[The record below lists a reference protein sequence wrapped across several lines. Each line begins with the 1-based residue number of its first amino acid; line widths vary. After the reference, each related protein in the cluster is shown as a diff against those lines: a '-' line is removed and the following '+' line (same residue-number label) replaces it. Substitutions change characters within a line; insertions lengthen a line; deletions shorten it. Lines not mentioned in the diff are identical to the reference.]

1 MTLTLYEGS
10 PHDPITVSVASSTA
24 GLSFNRSD
32 LANTVTL
39 TQTAAGIL
47 TCSGGMTFTGAVT
60 FPANVY
66 LNAGATHLISGNG
79 SSANTIYSG
88 GTSGLLF
95 RNQAD
100 TTTIVSLT
108 DSGSVVFIGSVTGSG
123 AYVNSSD
130 IRLKT
135 NVATLTD
142 ALNKVEALRGV
153 SFEWNNN
160 SPLVKNEPQ
169 IGLIAQEVQEVL
181 PEVVSP
187 SVEGYLGVAYGSI
200 VPVLVEAIKE
210 LSNKVKYLESKLE
223 NK

>member
-1 MTLTLYEGS
+1 MTLTLAELN

-32 LANTVTL
+32 LASTVTL
-39 TQTAAGIL
+39 TQTAATNL
-47 TCSGGMTFTGAVT
+47 TCSNDLTV
-60 FPANVY
+60 
-66 LNAGATHLISGNG
+66 AGTIHNTMIASSSSLIM
-79 SSANTIYSG
+79 
-88 GTSGLLF
+88 
-95 RNQAD
+95 QA
-100 TTTIVSLT
+100 
-108 DSGSVVFIGSVTGSG
+108 SGSNALMLNYNTGTGDVGFCNGTNGALVASVTSAGIITGSG

-135 NVATLTD
+135 NVATLTN
-142 ALNKVEALRGV
+142 ALNKVESLRGV

-160 SPLVKNEPQ
+160 SPLVKNELQ
-169 IGLIAQEVQEVL
+169 LGLIAQEVQEVL

-223 NK
+223 KDNK

>member
-32 LANTVTL
+32 LANTVTF
-39 TQTAAGIL
+39 TQTAAGNI
-47 TCSGGMTFTGAVT
+47 TCSNDFTVAGTIYNTMIASSSRLIMQASGT
-60 FPANVY
+60 SALMLNY
-66 LNAGATHLISGNG
+66 NAGTGGVGFCNG
-79 SSANTIYSG
+79 TNGAWVASVTSAGI
-88 GTSGLLF
+88 
-95 RNQAD
+95 
-100 TTTIVSLT
+100 I
-108 DSGSVVFIGSVTGSG
+108 TGSG

-210 LSNKVKYLESKLE
+210 LAEQNKQLSARINALEAAK
-223 NK
+223 